1 MQVAPEESRA
11 PKAQGLRRPSAVA
24 GVLVLL
30 RQNRLPLS
38 LLSPHGLLYEV
49 LVCGGRVA
57 EARGEG
63 PPPADRHRLEEA
75 LGGSPVEARD
85 VDADAKL
92 VAWVLSRWV
101 RFLGS
106 LVDRV
111 PRPQRYEAHAG
122 LMTTHGGAR
131 PRVVPGHLPHDQVR
145 GPPEGS
151 PRARP
156 ERGAGRASL
165 CEGGR
170 RLVSRRGA

>member
-11 PKAQGLRRPSAVA
+11 PKGQGLRRPLAVA

-30 RQNRLPLS
+30 HQDRLPLS
-38 LLSPHGLLYEV
+38 LLGPHGLLYEV

-75 LGGSPVEARD
+75 LGGSPVEAQD

-111 PRPQRYEAHAG
+111 LSPQRYEAHAG
-122 LMTTHGGAR
+122 FMTTHGGAR

-151 PRARP
+151 PRARL
-156 ERGAGRASL
+156 ERGAGCASL
-165 CEGGR
+165 CKGGG
-170 RLVSRRGA
+170 RLVSRCGA

>member
-11 PKAQGLRRPSAVA
+11 PKARGLRRPSAVA

-30 RQNRLPLS
+30 RQDRLPLS

-75 LGGSPVEARD
+75 LGGSPIEARD
-85 VDADAKL
+85 VDADVKL

-106 LVDRV
+106 LVDGV
-111 PRPQRYEAHAG
+111 LSPQHCEAHAG
-122 LMTTHGGAR
+122 LMTTHGGVR
-131 PRVVPGHLPHDQVR
+131 PRVVPGHLPHNQVQ

-156 ERGAGRASL
+156 EGRA
-165 CEGGR
+165 R
-170 RLVSRRGA
+170 RAFPVFGSY